1 MTGEH
6 GNSRRNTLHNNLKKQ
21 NIKLFLKHHV
31 IKTQLEVLG
40 YIGMYAQLQRF
51 KDRGCKLEVSLGYRV
66 RSLL

>member
-6 GNSRRNTLHNNLKKQ
+6 GNSIRNTLYNNLKKQ

-31 IKTQLEVLG
+31 INTVRG
-40 YIGMYAQLQRF
+40 ARYIGMYAQLQRF

-66 RSLL
+66 RSFL

>member
-6 GNSRRNTLHNNLKKQ
+6 GNSIRNTLHNNLKKQ

-40 YIGMYAQLQRF
+40 ILVWMHNSSASRT
-51 KDRGCKLEVSLGYRV
+51 EAAS
-66 RSLL
+66 